1 MQATDCARAARRRIS
16 LGATLAIIAMCLV
29 PSASALAAPRS
40 TARLRQAFGQM
51 VLALRATGNTAM
63 CSQTT
68 PSGQLALI
76 QMLRGE
82 EEYLP
87 STTCTQAFAAPRL
100 DYQPIGLLCSAGAA
114 AYVQAVIKKAV
125 IHVKG
130 NRATIQLTSDFIC
143 QQEGGLTGSSAVKVD
158 PLATTHW
165 IQQHGRWL
173 FDDEPTGTYSP
184 SGRKAAA
191 MLREA
196 LKGRKITVELPGF
209 SLSIPFCANGT
220 SATTIQKSDGETVTA
235 APYLWHV
242 AAGFSVTSTHEPPFD
257 AQSEPQGAVFVPAE
271 ARAEWNVKLV
281 GGAPYVA
288 EASGANVPI
297 SAPGAAGC

>member
-1 MQATDCARAARRRIS
+1 MCVFGFVP
-16 LGATLAIIAMCLV
+16 GA
-29 PSASALAAPRS
+29 PALAAS
-40 TARLRQAFGQM
+40 GSVSQLRRAFSRT
-51 VLALRATGNTAM
+51 VLALRLTGNAAV

-100 DYQPIGLLCSAGAA
+100 DYEPIGLLCSAGAA
-114 AYVQAVIKKAV
+114 AYFQAVIKKAV

-130 NRATIQLTSDFIC
+130 NRATIQLISDFIC
-143 QQEGGLTGSSAVKVD
+143 QQEGVLTGSSAVKGD
-158 PLATTHW
+158 PLGTTHW
-165 IQQHGRWL
+165 LQQHGRWL

-191 MLREA
+191 MLRAA
-196 LKGRKITVELPGF
+196 LSGRKITVELPGF
-209 SLSIPFCANGT
+209 SLSAPFCANGS
-220 SATTIQKSDGETVTA
+220 SATTIQKSDGEISMG
-235 APYLWHV
+235 APYFWHV

-257 AQSEPQGAVFVPAE
+257 AQGEPQGAVFVPAE
-271 ARAEWNVKLV
+271 AREEWNVKLI
-281 GGAPYVA
+281 GGAPYAA
-288 EASGANVPI
+288 EASGANVPV